1 MPGHVMYNGAEYDI
15 IQGRTLCNGVE
26 SDIIQGRTV
35 RNGID
40 KDILFGG
47 SGIETTI
54 RVTSWRDNI
63 GDPLDS
69 MYIDI
74 TTDLDDNQ
82 YIDSTGTYYFMANS
96 SFSMEIYVPSCSGYS
111 TIEIDNYEVDS
122 AHRSSVRYIA
132 DERDIQI
139 GSYITVQ
146 ALLSSSTA
154 FISLSTS

>member
-1 MPGHVMYNGAEYDI
+1 MPGYTV
-15 IQGRTLCNGVE
+15 RNGVNR
-26 SDIIQGRTV
+26 DIIQGRTV
-35 RNGID
+35 RNGVNRDIIQGRTVRNGVNR
-40 KDILFGG
+40 DILFGG

-54 RVTSWRDNI
+54 RVTSWRDNV

-74 TTDLDDNQ
+74 TTDLDDNK

-96 SFSMEIYVPSCSGYS
+96 SFSMEIYVPSCSGDS
-111 TIEIDNYEVDS
+111 IIEIDNYEVDS
-122 AHRSSVRYIA
+122 AYRSSVRYVA